1 MQIKTSKHSKPKR
14 TRLRKTRRTLKD
26 LRADSSNRP
35 KPPTPIQRFL
45 AVPAIDFKFLSD
57 HLKNYFTVGG
67 LCILAGYLIKKG
79 ANYDKMVPWL
89 GFTLG
94 AAILAG
100 ALLYGVM
107 NSIQMG
113 GALMKARKGR
123 LWVIAY
129 SSAVVLMSFVLGAV
143 IAQGLERV

>member
-14 TRLRKTRRTLKD
+14 TQLRKTRSTLK
-26 LRADSSNRP
+26 LSPAESPTPS
-35 KPPTPIQRFL
+35 KSPTPIQRFL
-45 AVPAIDFKFLSD
+45 AVPAADFKFLSD

-113 GALMKARKGR
+113 GVLIKARKGR
-123 LWVIAY
+123 LWVVAY
-129 SSAVVLMSFVLGAV
+129 SAAIVMMSFVLGAV